1 MPGRAVGGTVTGMVK
16 QDRLRQRRGEARLPA
31 VIATLLAIALY
42 ALLPQDLLVGP
53 RLLIPGL
60 EVLLLVP
67 LIAINPRHLTRETRA
82 SRMFS
87 LGVVIVIAV
96 TNMVALVLL
105 LHRLGGA
112 TLPKGPELLLAA
124 LQVWGTNVLVFG
136 LIYWE
141 LDRGGPVA
149 RNTTKRELLLLAD
162 FRFSQDENHDAVVEV
177 ARSSSKTSDWVP
189 TLVDYLY
196 VSLTNSSAFSPTDTM
211 PLRARTKLLMG
222 VQATAALITSVL
234 VIARGVSL
242 LG

>member
-1 MPGRAVGGTVTGMVK
+1 MPMVK

-31 VIATLLAIALY
+31 VVATLLAVALY
-42 ALLPQDLLVGP
+42 ALLPHTLLVGP

-67 LIAINPRHLTRETRA
+67 LVAINPRHLTRETRW
-82 SRMFS
+82 SRAVS
-87 LGVVIVIAV
+87 LALIVVIAV
-96 TNMVALVLL
+96 SNMVALVLL
-105 LHRLGGA
+105 LQKLGSA
-112 TLPKGPELLLAA
+112 DLPKGPQLLLAA

-136 LIYWE
+136 LIFWE

-149 RNTTKRELLLLAD
+149 RNSTRREMLNHAD

-177 ARSSSKTSDWVP
+177 ARASSKTADWVP

-211 PLRARTKLLMG
+211 PLRPRTKLLMG

-242 LG
+242 LGG

>member
-1 MPGRAVGGTVTGMVK
+1 MVK
-16 QDRLRQRRGEARLPA
+16 QDRLRQRRGEVRLPA
-31 VIATLLAIALY
+31 VAVTLMAIALY

-67 LIAINPRHLTRETRA
+67 LVAINPRRMSRETRF
-82 SRMFS
+82 SRAIGLS
-87 LGVVIVIAV
+87 LVILIAV

-105 LHRLGGA
+105 LQKLVGEQV
-112 TLPKGPELLLAA
+112 PKGAELLLAA

-136 LIYWE
+136 LIFWE

-149 RNTTKRELLLLAD
+149 RSMTKREMLANAD
-162 FRFSQDENHDAVVEV
+162 FRFSQDENHDTVVEV
-177 ARSSSKTSDWVP
+177 ARTSSKAADWVP
-189 TLVDYLY
+189 TLIDYLY

-211 PLRARTKLLMG
+211 PLRPRTKLLMG

-234 VIARGVSL
+234 VISRGVSL